1 MTPARTR
8 WGVVALLMLAG
19 IFGSFQLGK
28 LPAAIPSMRVEL
40 GLTLVAAAWILSL
53 LNAMGAAAGVGI
65 GAVADW
71 LGHRRAVVGGL
82 VLAAVAG
89 AAGGLA
95 TGETGILV
103 SRFFEG
109 LGVVF
114 VFIAVPTLIIRA
126 VEPRHL
132 RLALAIW
139 GGYMPVGMAV
149 MVVAT
154 PHLIGPFGWRGL
166 WFVNAG
172 LLAVFA
178 AVMLGALR
186 GLAPPPG
193 TTRTTARLRSLGRD
207 IAATFR
213 AGGPLLL
220 GIAFAM
226 HSANFIAVFAFLPT
240 ILIEDL
246 KVGAG
251 AAAALTAAAIAMNAV
266 GNVLAGLL
274 LQRGVPRWLL
284 LAVSNLSTGL
294 FSIGVYAETAAP
306 EWRYAFCLLLSF
318 VSGLLPASAFAGAPV
333 HAPRPDLVATTTGLI
348 AQGANIGN
356 LLGPPAAAMVV
367 VWAGGWHGTPWLI
380 CSLAAVGL
388 GVSVMLGALERR
400 RGPEDR

>member
-1 MTPARTR
+1 MTPRRTR

-19 IFGSFQLGK
+19 VFGSFQLGK

-53 LNAMGAAAGVGI
+53 LNLMGAAAGVGV
-65 GAVADW
+65 GALADW

-82 VLAAVAG
+82 LLAGVSG
-89 AAGGLA
+89 TAGGFA

-126 VEPRHL
+126 VEPRHQ
-132 RLALAIW
+132 RLALSIW
-139 GGYMPVGMAV
+139 GGYMPVGMAI

-166 WFVNAG
+166 WLVNAG
-172 LLAVFA
+172 LLAGFA
-178 AVMLGALR
+178 FVLMRAMRDLG
-186 GLAPPPG
+186 PPPG
-193 TTRTTARLRSLGRD
+193 ASRSADRLKRLGRD
-207 IAATFR
+207 IGATFE

-220 GIAFAM
+220 GLAFAM
-226 HSANFIAVFAFLPT
+226 HAANFIAVFAFLPT

-246 KVGAG
+246 KVSVVT
-251 AAAALTAAAIAMNAV
+251 AATLTAFAIALNAG
-266 GNVLAGLL
+266 GNVVAGVL
-274 LQRGVPRWLL
+274 LQRGAPRWLL
-284 LAVSNLSTGL
+284 MVISNVSTGL
-294 FSIGVYAETAAP
+294 CSIGVYSHAVPP
-306 EWRYAFCLLLSF
+306 EGRYALCLVLSF
-318 VSGLLPASAFAGAPV
+318 VSGILPASVFAAAPI

-348 AQGANIGN
+348 SQGANIGN

-367 VWAGGWHGTPWLI
+367 GWAGGWHATPWLI
-380 CSLAAVGL
+380 CSMAAI
-388 GVSVMLGALERR
+388 GVVLSVMLGSLERR
-400 RGPEDR
+400 RVPA